1 MIPVFITLYR
11 FLVYFEIRL
20 ATTTRENVVPSG
32 KDPVGANLYIHFPC
46 LYCWRHRQLQRYN
59 IREREAK
66 EQRLSG
72 KFCIHEQRII
82 LMGFSLL
89 ERAFI
94 WGRFQRFSRLKVII
108 FQSSYEVTERSDL
121 SNFFLL
127 YLIVLQYVRFSLV
140 KL

>member
-20 ATTTRENVVPSG
+20 ATTTCENVASSG

-72 KFCIHEQRII
+72 KFCVHEQRII

-94 WGRFQRFSRLKVII
+94 CFFFFQRFSRLQKLSFSKVYTKYPKDRI
-108 FQSSYEVTERSDL
+108 
-121 SNFFLL
+121 
-127 YLIVLQYVRFSLV
+127 
-140 KL
+140 

>member
-1 MIPVFITLYR
+1 MTPVFITLQR

-20 ATTTRENVVPSG
+20 ATTTRENVAPSG

-59 IREREAK
+59 IRERETK
-66 EQRLSG
+66 EQRLRG
-72 KFCIHEQRII
+72 KICTHEQRII

-94 WGRFQRFSRLKVII
+94 WVFFFRDFRGYKSYHFLKFI
-108 FQSSYEVTERSDL
+108 RSIQKIGFEQ
-121 SNFFLL
+121 FFL
-127 YLIVLQYVRFSLV
+127 IASNCSTVCEFQFS
-140 KL
+140 

>member
-20 ATTTRENVVPSG
+20 ATTTSENDASSG

-59 IREREAK
+59 IRERETK
-66 EQRLSG
+66 ERLSG
-72 KFCIHEQRII
+72 KFCTYEQRII
-82 LMGFSLL
+82 LMGFSVL

-94 WGRFQRFSRLKVII
+94 WGCFQRFSRLQKLSFSKVHTKYPKDRI
-108 FQSSYEVTERSDL
+108 
-121 SNFFLL
+121 
-127 YLIVLQYVRFSLV
+127 
-140 KL
+140 

>member
-11 FLVYFEIRL
+11 VLVYFEIRL
-20 ATTTRENVVPSG
+20 VTTTSENVASSG

-72 KFCIHEQRII
+72 KFCAHEQRII

-94 WGRFQRFSRLKVII
+94 GFFFSEIFAVTKVII
-108 FQSSYEVTERSDL
+108 F
-121 SNFFLL
+121 
-127 YLIVLQYVRFSLV
+127 
-140 KL
+140 

>member
-11 FLVYFEIRL
+11 VLVYFEIRL
-20 ATTTRENVVPSG
+20 VTTTSENVASSG

-59 IREREAK
+59 IRERETK
-66 EQRLSG
+66 EQRLRG
-72 KFCIHEQRII
+72 KFCTHEQRII

-94 WGRFQRFSRLKVII
+94 WVFFSEIFAVTKVII
-108 FQSSYEVTERSDL
+108 F
-121 SNFFLL
+121 
-127 YLIVLQYVRFSLV
+127 
-140 KL
+140 

>member
-1 MIPVFITLYR
+1 MTPEYDPCIYHSVQVFGLFRNT
-11 FLVYFEIRL
+11 FSNL
-20 ATTTRENVVPSG
+20 ACEAPDAFPEMRRENVTPRG

-72 KFCIHEQRII
+72 KFCAHEQRII

-89 ERAFI
+89 ERAFN
-94 WGRFQRFSRLKVII
+94 WVFFSEIFAVTKVII
-108 FQSSYEVTERSDL
+108 F
-121 SNFFLL
+121 
-127 YLIVLQYVRFSLV
+127 
-140 KL
+140 